1 MTNGLRNH
9 PGPTRI
15 RSYADEQRA
24 ARWHRL
30 SGIVILTVL
39 GFAGFYALVLA
50 ISEAVEHFT
59 TQ

>member
-15 RSYADEQRA
+15 RSYADEQKLE
-24 ARWHRL
+24 RWHRNVGL
-30 SGIVILTVL
+30 AILTIWGL
-39 GFAGFYALVLA
+39 AGFCVLVWV

-59 TQ
+59 P

>member
-24 ARWHRL
+24 ARRSRRIWI
-30 SGIVILTVL
+30 GYWIWV
-39 GFAGFYALVLA
+39 VLA
-50 ISEAVEHFT
+50 CASAAAIHLTRAM
-59 TQ
+59 